1 MVAILGAAQRQ
12 FKGRL
17 PMNSARNWVGGMLV
31 AALCLPTV
39 RAVGDPSEADKA
51 VLCAAQSEGPGGLPV
66 TLAQWAEGAR
76 LSGDWAPST
85 APISTHSPEAQTYF
99 DQGMRFL
106 W

>member
-51 VLCAAQSEGPGGLPV
+51 VLCAAQSKGPGGLPV

-76 LSGDWAPST
+76 LFGGLGTFHRP
-85 APISTHSPEAQTYF
+85 
-99 DQGMRFL
+99 DQHPFAGGADLF
-106 W
+106 